1 MASKDRSQD
10 VAPAPASAPSD
21 ATTNEDNI
29 LQLNKIIKSCRT
41 CMLTTRGEHGLH
53 SRPMATAGVDWDSSK
68 GEFIYFLTP
77 KDSEKVKEVLAD
89 PAVAL
94 VFSDDSN
101 SQWASV
107 TAHAEVVED
116 RSKARE
122 MWNPMYDAWFP
133 EGPDTGNMVLIKA
146 TPSTAS
152 YWKGSYLTRLHI
164 MFSALSAKVTGKS
177 IGQPAGQEQK
187 TVVFHPQ
194 PQPAVTGSEASAVA
208 ANI

>member
-1 MASKDRSQD
+1 MQ
-10 VAPAPASAPSD
+10 
-21 ATTNEDNI
+21 
-29 LQLNKIIKSCRT
+29 
-41 CMLTTRGEHGLH
+41 
-53 SRPMATAGVDWDSSK
+53 
-68 GEFIYFLTP
+68 
-77 KDSEKVKEVLAD
+77 VKEVLAD

-107 TAHAEVVED
+107 TAHAECLSSCCIDLCWLRCDQVVED

-194 PQPAVTGSEASAVA
+194 AQPAVTGSEASAVA